1 MKLRAL
7 ILLIYVGVLEFGTPA
22 YCQIVARAGQPA
34 QNQKIAQNVPVSQT
48 TPPVKKPQPTLF
60 SVRAVDQTTQASLS
74 AQFSVK
80 AVLAKKDF
88 SGKSQAGQ
96 TFDITLNRTD
106 TLVVITT
113 VKGYYETEE
122 TLLITCDTCFT
133 YEHVAV
139 MEKADSLFRDLEL
152 NKAFRLD
159 NVYFDQ
165 SSYVLRDE
173 SYPQLDKLVRTLQTA
188 PGLNIEI
195 AGHTDNVG
203 DRRLNQALSENR
215 AKIITNYL
223 TRNGISE
230 ARLRHAGYG
239 DKRPAAPNDSEEHK
253 RRNRRVEFVVTK
265 L

>member
-22 YCQIVARAGQPA
+22 HCQIVARVVQPS
-34 QNQKIAQNVPVSQT
+34 QNQQVAEKPIVLRAQ
-48 TPPVKKPQPTLF
+48 PPVKKSQPTVF
-60 SVRAVDQTTQASLS
+60 SIRAVDQTTQASLN

-80 AVLAKKDF
+80 AVLAKKEF

-96 TFDITLNRTD
+96 TFDVTLNRTD
-106 TLVVITT
+106 TIVVTT
-113 VKGYYETEE
+113 KVNGYYETEE

-133 YEHVAV
+133 YEHVA
-139 MEKADSLFRDLEL
+139 MLEKADSLFRDLEL
-152 NKAFRLD
+152 NKAVRLD

-173 SYPQLDKLVRTLQTA
+173 SYPQLDKLVRTLHTT

-203 DRRLNQALSENR
+203 DRRLNQSLSENR

-230 ARLRHAGYG
+230 TRLRYAGYG
-239 DKRPAAPNDSEEHK
+239 DKRPAAANDSEENK
-253 RRNRRVEFVVTK
+253 RKNRRVEFVVTK